1 MSTAPLQDASV
12 ITFLEVVTLGV
23 AMFGGRYGTGRQRL
37 LLSASATLTAAAVT
51 LFSSSREKSTA
62 YAAPSSIKNPK
73 IVIVGG
79 GTGGM

>member
-1 MSTAPLQDASV
+1 
-12 ITFLEVVTLGV
+12 
-23 AMFGGRYGTGRQRL
+23 MFGGRYGTGRQRL

-62 YAAPSSIKNPK
+62 YAAPSIKNPK

-79 GTGGM
+79 GTGGMEAVLFPSLFCFLF